1 MRAPLRRVYREAAY
15 NECCG
20 TVTADRRERT
30 ARGRCGASRGAPPTG
45 DIMAAMS
52 AAADDRSS
60 PFQTHREA
68 AEAAEAATRWQAAVE
83 HYEDALGLIDQSPD
97 VAAADVRR
105 SSPHLAVVTGAC
117 PRPGRRGARCGGQS
131 LCIGSA
137 VTASTRRTAP
147 MRGPRRTRPPL
158 RYCAGPATRR
168 SHRAYLT
175 AASNSRDEPSTTP
188 RG

>member
-97 VAAADVRR
+97 VAAADDAALLTALGRCYWSLSEARTAWRTLRR
-105 SSPHLAVVTGAC
+105 AISLY
-117 PRPGRRGARCGGQS
+117 RERRDGDGQ
-131 LCIGSA
+131 A
-137 VTASTRRTAP
+137 HAP